1 MMACGQKG
9 TRHSIEQGRPRWHNP
24 SEVEAVIDVLRR
36 VKPRRGAARPS
47 LAILSPYKAQVDLLD
62 RRVAALRGSELS
74 HLGMFEAVRS
84 GGGFVGTVDS
94 FQGSEAD
101 LVIVSLVRNNPR
113 AGGAA
118 LGFLRDRR
126 RINVALSRA
135 KWQLVLVG
143 SLDFLKEA
151 VRGVNPDDEPHDLSF
166 LTQIAETIETL
177 AGETRGKDKLPLA
190 TIIPPAALGARL

>member
-1 MMACGQKG
+1 
-9 TRHSIEQGRPRWHNP
+9 
-24 SEVEAVIDVLRR
+24 
-36 VKPRRGAARPS
+36 
-47 LAILSPYKAQVDLLD
+47 
-62 RRVAALRGSELS
+62 
-74 HLGMFEAVRS
+74 
-84 GGGFVGTVDS
+84 VGTVDS

-166 LTQIAETIETL
+166 LTQIASYPD
-177 AGETRGKDKLPLA
+177 R
-190 TIIPPAALGARL
+190 